1 VTGCLAPDGTY
12 WAVQS
17 WQRMLPNFGLL
28 DTLDSAYGPGW
39 KRENSFLAQNPGG
52 NFCYGFFPHGNH
64 PIGKGTRYRA
74 TIIGP
79 GVTSDV
85 YWESPAP
92 GEYNRELDVAANAE
106 QKELAGSSKY
116 CRPN

>member
-1 VTGCLAPDGTY
+1 
-12 WAVQS
+12 
-17 WQRMLPNFGLL
+17 MLPNFGLL